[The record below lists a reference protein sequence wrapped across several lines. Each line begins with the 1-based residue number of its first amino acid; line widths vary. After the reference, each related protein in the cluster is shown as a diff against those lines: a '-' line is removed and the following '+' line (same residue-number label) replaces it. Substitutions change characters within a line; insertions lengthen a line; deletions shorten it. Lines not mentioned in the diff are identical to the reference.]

1 MREKSATPSRRRLS
15 RIFHISF
22 TICTQN
28 RQPPVIFAVYTKD
41 INQTGGIQ
49 MIKKRLIATLAT
61 GAILASAAL
70 VSASPAETGAGAGPG
85 PRMERPCM
93 MDSVNWTAEQRAQFQ
108 QDMQKHH
115 EKMMELQKEF
125 IKEEVAKGLISQ
137 DWADQH
143 LKRMQERMDW
153 QKAHPGEHPGAH
165 HRGMTPDGPRKAPS
179 EQGF

>member
-1 MREKSATPSRRRLS
+1 
-15 RIFHISF
+15 
-22 TICTQN
+22 
-28 RQPPVIFAVYTKD
+28 
-41 INQTGGIQ
+41 

-70 VSASPAETGAGAGPG
+70 VSASPMESNMGPGSG

-125 IKEEVAKGLISQ
+125 INEEVAKGLISK

-153 QKAHPGEHPGAH
+153 QKAHPGEHPSFQ
-165 HRGMTPDGPRKAPS
+165 HRSMNPDGPREAPP
-179 EQGF
+179 EQGR

>member
-1 MREKSATPSRRRLS
+1 
-15 RIFHISF
+15 
-22 TICTQN
+22 
-28 RQPPVIFAVYTKD
+28 
-41 INQTGGIQ
+41 
-49 MIKKRLIATLAT
+49 
-61 GAILASAAL
+61 
-70 VSASPAETGAGAGPG
+70 
-85 PRMERPCM
+85 M

-115 EKMMELQKEF
+115 EKMLELHKNF
-125 IKEEVAKGLISQ
+125 INEEVAKGLISQ

-165 HRGMTPDGPRKAPS
+165 HRGMTPDGPHKAPS

>member
-1 MREKSATPSRRRLS
+1 
-15 RIFHISF
+15 
-22 TICTQN
+22 
-28 RQPPVIFAVYTKD
+28 
-41 INQTGGIQ
+41 

-125 IKEEVAKGLISQ
+125 IRKLQVQ
-137 DWADQH
+137 V
-143 LKRMQERMDW
+143 
-153 QKAHPGEHPGAH
+153 EHFG
-165 HRGMTPDGPRKAPS
+165 KV
-179 EQGF
+179 EQ

>member
-28 RQPPVIFAVYTKD
+28 RQPPVIFAVYTKG

-70 VSASPAETGAGAGPG
+70 VSASPAEPVPGTGPG

-143 LKRMQERMDW
+143 FKHMQERQDW
-153 QKAHPGEHPGAH
+153 QKAHPGERPGFQQRA
-165 HRGMTPDGPRKAPS
+165 MNPDGPREAAPEKS
-179 EQGF
+179 F